1 MAERWHQTDSI
12 DYAVVLSGE
21 ISMQLDEEE
30 VQLKAGNVL
39 IQRGTQHNW
48 INRGTEPCII
58 AFILIATEGGE
69 ATGWE

>member
-1 MAERWHQTDSI
+1 MAGRWHQTDSI

-21 ISMQLDEEE
+21 ISMQLDEGE

-48 INRGTEPCII
+48 INRGTESCII